1 MPQLEF
7 LILAAFTVVTAI
19 LALESKQIVYGAISL
34 GLSFLGVAGLF
45 LLLEAPF
52 VALFQVIVYV
62 GAVAVLIIFTV
73 MLVGGGIK
81 MRAPSFLQTIV
92 GVVGGLSILMGVGFI
107 ALQTSLPE
115 ILPTSLS
122 NADFTGIGMEL
133 TGRFSVA
140 LQLLGL
146 LLAASVIG
154 ALTMAKRDK

>member
-1 MPQLEF
+1 MPQPEF
-7 LILAAFTVVTAI
+7 LALAIFTVATAI
-19 LALESKQIVYGAISL
+19 LALESRQIVYGAISL

-73 MLVGGGIK
+73 MLVGGDIK
-81 MRAPSFLQTIV
+81 MRGPSFQQAAI

-107 ALQTSLPE
+107 ALQTGLPE
-115 ILPTSLS
+115 MFPSAPS
-122 NADFTGIGMEL
+122 NADYTGIGVEL

-154 ALTMAKRDK
+154 ALTMAKHDR